1 MRRVGENVRP
11 RHEER
16 GDRLVD
22 LSATA
27 CDTDGQP
34 GQGMLMP
41 LTDTERLDEIPGSG
55 PPPPQGPASVAPTP
69 APSTHLS
76 T

>member
-1 MRRVGENVRP
+1 MGENVRP
-11 RHEER
+11 LHEER

-27 CDTDGQP
+27 CDTDGEP

-41 LTDTERLDEIPGSG
+41 LTDTERLDEDPGG
-55 PPPPQGPASVAPTP
+55 GPATAARSCVSGANSRS
-69 APSTHLS
+69 STHLS